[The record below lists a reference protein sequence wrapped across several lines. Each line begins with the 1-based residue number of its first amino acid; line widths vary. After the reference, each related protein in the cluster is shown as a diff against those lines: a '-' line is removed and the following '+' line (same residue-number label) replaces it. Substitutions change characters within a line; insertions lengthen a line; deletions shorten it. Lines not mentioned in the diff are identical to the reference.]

1 MITYLDNT
9 IDMSVNPRHET
20 PDERDGRI
28 RLTIRKLS
36 TDRSRLRKEVIEQ
49 RKSMKQLR
57 TKIIFWRKKSST
69 LSINFTESSVMS
81 QQRIKSLQKRVKTLM
96 TQNQSLMKRNQ
107 LLTDQNKSF
116 SECFDFT
123 GDTDIVVPDD
133 PQPNEVEDI
142 EKNKPVESSEKA
154 KKRKRKTS
162 VRKSV
167 RNKK

>member
-1 MITYLDNT
+1 
-9 IDMSVNPRHET
+9 MSVNPRHET

-81 QQRIKSLQKRVKTLM
+81 QQRIKKLEKQVKTLIG
-96 TQNQSLMKRNQ
+96 QNQSLIKKNQ
-107 LLTDQNKSF
+107 SLTDQNKSF

-123 GDTDIVVPDD
+123 SDIDTVVPDD